1 MFEAVKK
8 VNGLHI
14 VYLPVNQAF
23 ALMWNESILRI
34 LNTRA
39 EAEAE
44 MDNLIR

>member
-1 MFEAVKK
+1 MFETAKK

-39 EAEAE
+39 EAETE
-44 MDNLIR
+44 MQDLLR